1 MKVGVVCLPI
11 VLRGWIRDL
20 EEHKKAPAQGGSVGA
35 HMRQQRGCERCE
47 RGVIQPTI
55 KMPKVAE
62 ARGVRLRKPSVAGV
76 SLSGPKR

>member
-35 HMRQQRGCERCE
+35 HMRQQRG
-47 RGVIQPTI
+47 VIQPTI

-62 ARGVRLRKPSVAGV
+62 VRGVRLRKPSVAGV